1 MRGCPGIVVVEVNK
15 ATMTCVAN
23 TVICLSLN
31 PSCISYFLN
40 FKKFCKWVIQ
50 SLKLIVLPCQ
60 KKNKSYF
67 EHPKQILTVQSRFFS
82 LLNSLKVLTSV
93 LHPFSVSVGSLNKC
107 VTFSIPFISSREP
120 LSFCARHCRNT
131 EKTSHLCFPVSQ
143 KICYCIYGTVSKRE
157 RKN

>member
-1 MRGCPGIVVVEVNK
+1 
-15 ATMTCVAN
+15 MTCVAN

-40 FKKFCKWVIQ
+40 FKKFHKWVIQ

-107 VTFSIPFISSREP
+107 VTFSIPFISSHEP

-131 EKTSHLCFPVSQ
+131 EKTSHLSPCESEDLLLHLWRRLQ
-143 KICYCIYGTVSKRE
+143 KGKEKLILHLIWE
-157 RKN
+157 N